1 MDIKEKVLATIA
13 TALGIDKSLLTDDTS
28 IGDLPEWDSVGNLAI
43 FAALEQELQIEIP
56 IEDLFELTSIESIID
71 EVNKLQQD
79 D

>member
-1 MDIKEKVLATIA
+1 MDIKERVLATIA
-13 TALGIDKSLLTDDTS
+13 TALGIDKSSLTDDTS

-43 FAALEQELQIEIP
+43 FAAIEQELQIEIP